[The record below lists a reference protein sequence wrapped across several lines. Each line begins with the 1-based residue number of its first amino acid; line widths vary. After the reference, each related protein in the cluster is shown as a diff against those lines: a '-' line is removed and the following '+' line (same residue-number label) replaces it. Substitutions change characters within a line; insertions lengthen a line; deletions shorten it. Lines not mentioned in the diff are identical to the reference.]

1 MDLSTLTPEH
11 RLRALDL
18 ELPAAP
24 PGVGAYV
31 PWTRTGNLILTS
43 YQLPWRRG
51 ELAFTGRLGET
62 VSVEQGIEAARICAL
77 NGLAQLHE
85 AAGGDLAHL
94 RILRLDGHVG
104 CSAEFL
110 DIPRVLNGAS
120 ELLKQ
125 VLGSAHART
134 ALGHHVMPLN
144 VPVMLGFVAEVVPA

>member
-1 MDLSTLTPEH
+1 MNLSTLSPEH

-18 ELPAAP
+18 ELPDAP

-43 YQLPWRRG
+43 YQLPWQRG

-62 VSVEQGIEAARICAL
+62 VSLEQGIEAARICAL
-77 NGLAQLHE
+77 NGLAQLRE

-94 RILRLDGHVG
+94 RILRLDGVG
-104 CSAEFL
+104 CSADFM

-120 ELLKQ
+120 ELLRQ

-144 VPVMLGFVAEVVPA
+144 VPVMLGFVAEVDPA